1 MPRAYFPKKNCTHMP
16 IPELK
21 KLTFLLRFQERG
33 LAVLRRQRNPD
44 DTAIG
49 LNEREI
55 AQLKAKIARLT
66 YAQPPLL
73 RNPVRSV

>member
-1 MPRAYFPKKNCTHMP
+1 MP

-44 DTAIG
+44 DTAIA

>member
-1 MPRAYFPKKNCTHMP
+1 MP

-44 DTAIG
+44 DTAIA
-49 LNEREI
+49 LNERAI

-66 YAQPPLL
+66 YAQTPLL
-73 RNPVRSV
+73 RNPVSSV